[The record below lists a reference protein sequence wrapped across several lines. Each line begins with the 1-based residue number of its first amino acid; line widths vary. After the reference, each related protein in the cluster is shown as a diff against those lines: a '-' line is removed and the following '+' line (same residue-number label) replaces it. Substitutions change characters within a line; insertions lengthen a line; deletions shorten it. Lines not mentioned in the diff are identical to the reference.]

1 MFSCDS
7 FLWFIAQVRQQLHQA
22 LILLIVLCSFAYP
35 VKGRGTLEKLWM
47 GRLCPEVKPWPFC
60 IPLTEKL
67 PLSHTLHHPFLINN
81 IMEEHEAL
89 SEEMLTKELLSFLV
103 PVYVIPKW
111 QISLPFHIAQLVKSP
126 QFIYLKPAKG
136 ALFEWR
142 PPCIGHYA
150 EYPSSRFTFQ
160 SCCDYKY

>member
-89 SEEMLTKELLSFLV
+89 SEEMLTKELLSFFSSCLRYTKMTDFPPLSYSSTCKIPTIYIPEACKRCTFWVKATLYWTLRGV
-103 PVYVIPKW
+103 PFLSVHIPVLLW
-111 QISLPFHIAQLVKSP
+111 L
-126 QFIYLKPAKG
+126 
-136 ALFEWR
+136 
-142 PPCIGHYA
+142 
-150 EYPSSRFTFQ
+150 
-160 SCCDYKY
+160 